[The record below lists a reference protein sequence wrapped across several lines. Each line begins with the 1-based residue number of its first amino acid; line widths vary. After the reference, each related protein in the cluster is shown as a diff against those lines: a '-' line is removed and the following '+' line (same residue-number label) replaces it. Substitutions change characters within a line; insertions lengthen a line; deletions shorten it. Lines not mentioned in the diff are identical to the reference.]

1 MELTKLTIG
10 QIIESYPETRDIF
23 VHNGFPQL
31 KDDDVL
37 RQLGPV
43 LKLKTAL
50 NTSGIS
56 MEAFTGL
63 LEERIADNAAY
74 RLLSAVAPADSNRRL
89 NMVALLPCPLKVPLQ
104 TELSRFVEGLRQN
117 GKIHLEYCAEA
128 FSTNMVNYEEYIK
141 YFEDPDEVPDILL
154 TAGYSFYN
162 RLFMDRFVRNGTF
175 AQIGYG
181 LVDHRLAD
189 AGLIDRESHFTVIAA
204 NVLVMVVD
212 TQRLGNLPVPGCWHD
227 LLQPA
232 YAKQVVIRGHHGE
245 FCDIVQLNF
254 FKEYGEKGLAAL
266 AQAVKYGLH
275 PAQMVKALK
284 SSRSDIPPIYIMP
297 YFFAKTMADQSN
309 IKIIWPEDGAY
320 AFPVSVLIKAEK
332 ITLYKELAEFITGPH
347 IAKVCGE
354 AFFPSVHPAGMAG
367 FPANA
372 GFKWL
377 GWDFI
382 KQHDMEN
389 LVEQVNTRFVQAQQQ
404 GS

>member
-1 MELTKLTIG
+1 
-10 QIIESYPETRDIF
+10 
-23 VHNGFPQL
+23 
-31 KDDDVL
+31 
-37 RQLGPV
+37 
-43 LKLKTAL
+43 
-50 NTSGIS
+50 
-56 MEAFTGL
+56 
-63 LEERIADNAAY
+63 
-74 RLLSAVAPADSNRRL
+74 
-89 NMVALLPCPLKVPLQ
+89 
-104 TELSRFVEGLRQN
+104 
-117 GKIHLEYCAEA
+117 
-128 FSTNMVNYEEYIK
+128 MVNYEEYIK

-181 LVDHRLAD
+181 LVDPRLAG
-189 AGLIDRESHFTVIAA
+189 AGLIDRESHFAVIAA
-204 NVLVMVVD
+204 NVLVIVVD
-212 TQRLGNLPVPGCWHD
+212 TQRLGNLPIPGNWHD
-227 LLQPA
+227 LLQPV
-232 YAKQVVIRGHHGE
+232 YARQVVIRGHNGE

-284 SSRSDIPPIYIMP
+284 SSRNDIPPIYIMP
-297 YFFAKTMADQSN
+297 YFFAKTLADQPN
-309 IKIIWPEDGAY
+309 IKIIWPEDGAL

-332 ITLYKELAEFITGPH
+332 MTLYKELAEFITGPH
-347 IAKVCGE
+347 IAKVCGA

-389 LVEQVNTRFVQAQQQ
+389 LVEQVNARFVQAQQQ
-404 GS
+404 DQ